1 MIVEWQKCLLKTTRK
16 VSAFFSNSKV
26 SRLKHAFNSSL
37 CVISQYKVADMN
49 ADEYK
54 RNEAVDHMKLWLTL
68 TQKRESIMVETH
80 SMSDGVGDNIL
91 VRDMIY
97 EGYYFCCLQTKL
109 LSTKTQRAIALN
121 LYNRNKKGTY

>member
-1 MIVEWQKCLLKTTRK
+1 
-16 VSAFFSNSKV
+16 
-26 SRLKHAFNSSL
+26 
-37 CVISQYKVADMN
+37 MN

-54 RNEAVDHMKLWLTL
+54 RNEAVDHMKLRLTL